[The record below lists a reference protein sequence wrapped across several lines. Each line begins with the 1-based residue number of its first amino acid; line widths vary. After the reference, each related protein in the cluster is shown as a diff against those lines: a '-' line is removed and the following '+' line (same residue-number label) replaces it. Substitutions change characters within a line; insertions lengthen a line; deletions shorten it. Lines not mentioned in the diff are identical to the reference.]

1 MSILQ
6 VVTLFFI
13 LGAIINM
20 CQTTSTLNRVTRSL
34 TDLQD
39 AEKQKSAE
47 AEKQRLSD
55 GRTYLLLVP

>member
-20 CQTTSTLNRVTRSL
+20 CQTTSTLNRVTHSL
-34 TDLQD
+34 EDLQ
-39 AEKQKSAE
+39 ASKEQKSAE
-47 AEKQRLSD
+47 TEKVEAE
-55 GRTYLLLVP
+55 

>member
-6 VVTLFFI
+6 VVPLFFI
-13 LGAIINM
+13 LGAIVNM
-20 CQTTSTLNRVTRSL
+20 CQTTATLNRVTRSL

-47 AEKQRLSD
+47 AEKAEAE
-55 GRTYLLLVP
+55 

>member
-6 VVTLFFI
+6 IVTLFFI

-20 CQTTSTLNRVTRSL
+20 CQATDTLNRVTRSL

-39 AEKQKSAE
+39 VEKQKSAE
-47 AEKQRLSD
+47 AEK
-55 GRTYLLLVP
+55 VEAE